1 MPLGT
6 NDRLN
11 KSALAFVAL
20 CSIRVPIPRWFCT
33 AEALR
38 LMGETELSEAPVAL
52 EKGEMWMML
61 VETVHALP
69 MYKNH
74 KRYVEDVMLKETP
87 QISPRELA
95 VQLNI
100 PWGEAVVLL
109 EEVRRG
115 KLAKGEAGVDARVA
129 KMSDRTLMDFKG

>member
-1 MPLGT
+1 M
-6 NDRLN
+6 
-11 KSALAFVAL
+11 SF
-20 CSIRVPIPRWFCT
+20 
-33 AEALR
+33 
-38 LMGETELSEAPVAL
+38 MGETALSEAPVGL
-52 EKGEMWMML
+52 EKGEMWRML

-109 EEVRRG
+109 EEVRKG
-115 KLAKGEAGVDARVA
+115 KLAKGEAGADAGVA
-129 KMSDRTLMDFKG
+129 KVSDRTLMDFNG